1 MISIDPATFVITI
14 PQADLVHVSG
24 SLYELDVDWFR
35 LQLKEWEDSEVG
47 VVMPDT
53 HRHNTTVTLSGVT
66 YARSVEVLSP
76 YTVTFEAVG
85 PPYRVRCV
93 GANHNISDVQNL
105 NNVSLIIGNSAG
117 LIEVA
122 TGAGPTAAE
131 VADAVWD
138 EAAAA
143 HVAPGSFG
151 EIQAGVISLTVE
163 QITMLREMY
172 KLLGLDPLWQAVIDK
187 YNIRVPA
194 DGSAIHIQMTHA
206 GSGDAKTV
214 TKRRL

>member
-1 MISIDPATFVITI
+1 MISIDPATFVITV

-35 LQLKEWEDSEVG
+35 LQLKDWEDGEVG
-47 VVMPDT
+47 MAMPDT
-53 HRHNTTVTLSGVT
+53 HRHNTSTTLSGVT
-66 YARSVEVLSP
+66 YARTVEVLSP

-85 PPYRVRCV
+85 PPYRVRCI

-122 TGAGPTAAE
+122 TGAGPTAAD

-138 EAAAA
+138 EAAGA
-143 HVAPGSFG
+143 HVAAGSFG
-151 EIQAGVISLTVE
+151 ELQAALATLE
-163 QITMLREMY
+163 AQQIALVRDMHR
-172 KLLGLDPLWQAVIDK
+172 LLGLEVGLVVEHGET
-187 YNIRVPA
+187 YIRVPA
-194 DGSAIHIQMTHA
+194 DGSLINI
-206 GSGDAKTV
+206 KV
-214 TKRRL
+214 TKTGTTARFERL

>member
-1 MISIDPATFVITI
+1 MISIDPATFVITV

-35 LQLKEWEDSEVG
+35 LQLKDWEDSEVG
-47 VVMPDT
+47 VVMSDT

-122 TGAGPTAAE
+122 TGAGPTAAD

-138 EAAAA
+138 EAAGA
-143 HVAPGSFG
+143 HVAAGSFG
-151 EIQAGVISLTVE
+151 ELQAALATLE
-163 QITMLREMY
+163 AQQIALVRDMHR
-172 KLLGLDPLWQAVIDK
+172 LLGLDAV
-187 YNIRVPA
+187 YVVEHGETYIRVPA
-194 DGSAIHIQMTHA
+194 DGSLINI
-206 GSGDAKTV
+206 KV
-214 TKRRL
+214 TKTGTTARFERL

>member
-14 PQADLVHVSG
+14 LQSDLVHVSG

-35 LQLKEWEDSEVG
+35 LQLKDWEDSEVG

-122 TGAGPTAAE
+122 TGAGPSAAD

-138 EAAAA
+138 EAAGA
-143 HVAPGSFG
+143 HVAAGSFG
-151 EIQAGVISLTVE
+151 ELQAGVASLTAQ
-163 QITMLREMY
+163 QIALVRDMHR
-172 KLLGLDPLWQAVIDK
+172 LLGLEVGLIVEHGELYIRAPANGSLI
-187 YNIRVPA
+187 NIQLTR
-194 DGSAIHIQMTHA
+194 A
-206 GSGDAKTV
+206 GGTV
-214 TKRRL
+214 TKQRL

>member
-1 MISIDPATFVITI
+1 MISIDPASYVITV

-35 LQLKEWEDSEVG
+35 LQLKDWEDSEVG
-47 VVMPDT
+47 MSMPDT
-53 HRHNTTVTLSGVT
+53 HEHTTAKTLSGTT
-66 YARSVEVLSP
+66 YARFVEILSP
-76 YTVTFEAVG
+76 YTITFEAVG

-138 EAAAA
+138 EASAA
-143 HVAPGSFG
+143 HSAAGSFG
-151 EIQAGVISLTVE
+151 ELQAGLAALTAQ
-163 QITMLREMY
+163 QIALVREMHR
-172 KLLGLDPLWQAVIDK
+172 LLGLDVAYVVEHGEA
-187 YNIRVPA
+187 YIRVPA
-194 DGSAIHIQMTHA
+194 DGSLINIQVSKT
-206 GSGDAKTV
+206 GSKTSLQ
-214 TKRRL
+214 RI